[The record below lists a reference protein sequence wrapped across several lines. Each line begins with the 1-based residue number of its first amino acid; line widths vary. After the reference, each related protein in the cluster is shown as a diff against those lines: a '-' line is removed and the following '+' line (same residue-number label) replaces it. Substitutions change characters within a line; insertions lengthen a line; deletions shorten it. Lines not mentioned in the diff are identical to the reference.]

1 MAVVVIGAVLVTRVV
16 GTEVNVVSEVVEVEL
31 VKVVGEE
38 GATVVDVVELVFPGA
53 GDEVTVGAAATVA
66 PLTVVGP
73 TVAVPPPAL
82 GAVSV
87 NMVRS

>member
-1 MAVVVIGAVLVTRVV
+1 MLVRRVV

-38 GATVVDVVELVFPGA
+38 GATVVDAVVKLVLPGA

-66 PLTVVGP
+66 PLTVVGL
-73 TVAVPPPAL
+73 TVTVPPPVL
-82 GAVSV
+82 GAVLF
-87 NMVRS
+87 NRVRS

>member
-1 MAVVVIGAVLVTRVV
+1 MLVTRVV

-38 GATVVDVVELVFPGA
+38 GATVVEVAVELVFAGA
-53 GDEVTVGAAATVA
+53 GDEVTVGEAATVA
-66 PLTVVGP
+66 PPTVVGL
-73 TVAVPPPAL
+73 TVTVPPPVV
-82 GAVSV
+82 GAVLV